1 MSYSPHFYRFAKARG
16 LVFSALSGCALSGL
30 IFILDVSAAYAVVP
44 QNAGDISA
52 DAPDEIAVSE
62 GEPSDDELLKNE
74 PPKSALPETQLD
86 AELQDFDDFGVEWPD
101 FDAPETQQPPEL
113 PTQPDIASAPID
125 DDEQSDAEASD
136 FAGADDTDA
145 QSLSLQDQDAPAVTD
160 NILRRIVNDYEISLN
175 FEDNLLSAQDREGL
189 VERFDASSSLEALSD
204 DDSNIAQLRRRA
216 DRDRDLLLRLL
227 RIYGHYDGIVESLF
241 ASADVQSDVVNSD
254 AISDNGLDI
263 LPLSDRLR
271 VNFLVAAGPLY
282 LIDDVDLGDL
292 AKTARD
298 YGYFTDV
305 FGVAK
310 GDPVNS
316 DKIIAGRDNLAIAL
330 AENGY
335 AFAQIDDP
343 DLVIDHQARSGN
355 LNVSVAPGEKYRFGT
370 INVGDDPLLSSRHL
384 LRIARFDSGD
394 VFRASRVEDLRR
406 AILATG
412 LASSVSI
419 TAVPAKNAPP
429 PPREEDDPP
438 RTGTAG
444 DKTPA
449 PADEIVDL
457 NVDIAAAP
465 LRTVAGELGFGTG
478 QGFRVAASWEH
489 RNFFPP
495 EGLLRLRSV
504 LGTQEQLLGATYR
517 RNNFRQR
524 DTVLNINALIANIQ
538 FDSFDARTISLSAN
552 IQRQTNLIFQKK
564 WTWSAGTEFV
574 LTNERDISGPN
585 TDGRETFGIA
595 ALPVSLAYDGSDDLL
610 NPTSGFRIAGLASP
624 EISLITGNVAY
635 VRAQI
640 DASFYQPFGE
650 NIILAGR
657 TRLAGTGGADL
668 FSIAPSRR
676 FYSGGGGSVRG
687 FGFQDIGPL
696 DVNGDPVGGR
706 SLAEFSLEARI
717 RFGDFGVVPFV
728 DAGNVYSNSL
738 PEFSGLR
745 YGAGI
750 GLRYYS
756 SFGPLRLDIG
766 TPINPGPNDGLI
778 TVFVS
783 LGQAF

>member
-1 MSYSPHFYRFAKARG
+1 MSHSPHFYRLAKARG
-16 LVFSALSGCALSGL
+16 LAIFALSGL
-30 IFILDVSAAYAVVP
+30 FSILDVSAAHALVP
-44 QNAGDISA
+44 QSAGNTAA
-52 DAPDEIAVSE
+52 DTPDDIAVSQDAPKD
-62 GEPSDDELLKNE
+62 GEIPN
-74 PPKSALPETQLD
+74 SALTETQLD
-86 AELQDFDDFGVEWPD
+86 AELQDFEDFGVEWPE
-101 FDAPETQQPPEL
+101 FDAPDAP
-113 PTQPDIASAPID
+113 QPDIANVPQSGG
-125 DDEQSDAEASD
+125 EQSDAETSDIAKASET
-136 FAGADDTDA
+136 DT
-145 QSLSLQDQDAPAVTD
+145 QSPSLPDQEAPVLAE
-160 NILRRIVNDYEISLN
+160 NILRPTINDYEISLN
-175 FEDNLLSAQDREGL
+175 FEDRFLSAQDREGL
-189 VERFDASSSLEALSD
+189 IESFDALSSLEALSE

-216 DRDRDLLLRLL
+216 DRDRGLLLRLL
-227 RIYGHYDGIVESLF
+227 RIYGHYDGIVEPLF
-241 ASADVQSDVVNSD
+241 ASADAQSDVADSAASFDKSRDNSL
-254 AISDNGLDI
+254 AI
-263 LPLSDRLR
+263 LPLGDDLR
-271 VNFLVAAGPLY
+271 VTFLVAAGPLY
-282 LIDDVDLGDL
+282 LIDDIDLGDL
-292 AKTARD
+292 AQTARD
-298 YGYFTDV
+298 YGYFRDV
-305 FGVAK
+305 FGIAQ
-310 GDPVNS
+310 GDAVNS
-316 DKIIAGRDNLAIAL
+316 DKIIAGRDNLAIAF

-335 AFAQIDDP
+335 AFAQINDP
-343 DLVIDHQARSGN
+343 DLVIDHQARTGN
-355 LNVSVAPGEKYRFGT
+355 LNLSVVPGDKYRFGT

-419 TAVPAKNAPP
+419 TTVPAKSAP
-429 PPREEDDPP
+429 PPREGDDPP
-438 RTGTAG
+438 RRGIAG
-444 DKTPA
+444 EKTPA
-449 PADEIVDL
+449 PANGTVDL

-465 LRTVAGELGFGTG
+465 LRTVAGEVGFGTG
-478 QGFRVAASWEH
+478 QGFRIAASWEH

-495 EGLLRLRSV
+495 EGLLRLRGV

-538 FDSFDARTISLSAN
+538 FDAFNARTLSLSAN

-574 LTNERDISGPN
+574 LTDERDISGPN
-585 TDGRETFGIA
+585 TNGRQTFGIA

-610 NPTSGFRIAGLASP
+610 NPTRGFRIAGLASP

-640 DASFYQPFGE
+640 DASFYQPFSE

-657 TRLAGTGGADL
+657 TRLAGTGGADI

-738 PEFSGLR
+738 PEFGGLR